1 MEITDFSQPIRQS
14 SKGIIVIFAFKAFQ
28 FFKKFFV
35 LFIAFGVS
43 IMRRKSFANITPTMM
58 LLGLIG
64 VLVIIL
70 VIAILKYLNFK
81 FYLSKDDFHLSTG
94 IINKDTTIIPKSKI
108 QNVYI
113 KQNFLQQI
121 INVVSLK
128 IETAGDKKSEIEISA
143 LDKPTALLLKK
154 KLFNKALL
162 ENDNS
167 TTIKEDFE
175 LNKRNV
181 FFKITVK
188 RLLLEGLSQ
197 NHFKSFLLIMAFVF
211 GLYNEFKDY
220 IKELDL
226 EREIE
231 GLVNLNEPSVLN
243 LLITNALIILFVV
256 VFSMLFSVIRTF
268 IINFNLQ
275 VVEHQKTIEI
285 NKGLFNK
292 VSLSLTPSRIQNLV
306 VKTNR
311 VKQYF
316 GLHSL
321 SVKQAMVN
329 VKQQK
334 NFNIVA
340 LEKEQLN
347 YLLNKLLVNYNEDN
361 SESAKPRPYFMRI
374 SALEM
379 VFFGG
384 IINGLSLFLFGI
396 EMLWIN
402 VVFIPFAVLYVY
414 FAYRKSYYRIS
425 DNFITIGSGVID
437 TTTNILEIHKI
448 QGIKLKQTIF
458 QKRRGIASLVIS
470 AASKSVTIPY
480 ISKTEA
486 LSIYD
491 FLLYKVESQ
500 DRDWM

>member
-1 MEITDFSQPIRQS
+1 MEVTDFSQPIRQS
-14 SKGIIVIFAFKAFQ
+14 SKGIIVIFAFNVFK

-43 IMRRKSFANITPTMM
+43 LMRRKSIANLTPTQI
-58 LLGLIG
+58 LLILIG
-64 VLVIIL
+64 VLIIIL
-70 VIAILKYLNFK
+70 IIAILKYLNFK
-81 FYLSKDDFHLSTG
+81 FHLSKDDFHLSTG

-121 INVVSLK
+121 IDVVSVK

-154 KLFNKALL
+154 KLFTKIEA
-162 ENDNS
+162 ENEV
-167 TTIKEDFE
+167 IEE
-175 LNKRNV
+175 LGQRDV
-181 FFKITVK
+181 FFKATPK
-188 RLLLEGLSQ
+188 RLLLEGLSR
-197 NHFKSFLLIMAFVF
+197 NHFKSLLGISAFVF
-211 GLYNEFKDY
+211 GFYYEFKEYLRDLHLEEHIENY
-220 IKELDL
+220 VKLDEDTL
-226 EREIE
+226 
-231 GLVNLNEPSVLN
+231 LN
-243 LLITNALIILFVV
+243 LLITNGLIIFAAILM
-256 VFSMLFSVIRTF
+256 SLIFSVIVTF
-268 IINFNLQ
+268 IINFNLE
-275 VVEHQKTIEI
+275 VVEHQKTVEI

-340 LEKEQLN
+340 LEKTQLN
-347 YLLNKLLVNYNEDN
+347 YLLNKLLANYNADEG
-361 SESAKPRPYFMRI
+361 EVEKPRPYFMRI

-379 VFFGG
+379 LLFGTV
-384 IINGLSLFLFGI
+384 INGMSLFLFGKD
-396 EMLWIN
+396 MLWLNAI
-402 VVFIPFAVLYVY
+402 FIPFAILYIY
-414 FAYRKSYYRIS
+414 FAYKKAYYIIS
-425 DNFITIGSGVID
+425 DSFITIGSGVID

-448 QGIKLKQTIF
+448 QAIKLKQTIF
-458 QKRRGIASLVIS
+458 QKRRGIASVVVS
-470 AASKSVTIPY
+470 TASKSVTIPY
-480 ISKTEA
+480 ISIQEA
-486 LSIYD
+486 LSVYN
-491 FLLYKVESQ
+491 FLLYKVESD

>member
-1 MEITDFSQPIRQS
+1 METTDFSQPIRQS
-14 SKGIIVIFAFKAFQ
+14 SKGIIIIFAFNAFS

-43 IMRRKSFANITPTMM
+43 IMRRKSFGGITPTMM
-58 LLGLIG
+58 LLALLG
-64 VLVIIL
+64 VLIIIL

-81 FYLSKDDFHLSTG
+81 FHLSKDDFHLATG
-94 IINKDTTIIPKSKI
+94 IINKDNTIIPKSKI

-121 INVVSLK
+121 INVVSVK

-154 KLFNKALL
+154 KLFNKANV
-162 ENDNS
+162 ENEHAEQID
-167 TTIKEDFE
+167 TIEASE
-175 LNKRNV
+175 V
-181 FFKITVK
+181 FFKVTPK
-188 RLLLEGLSQ
+188 RLLLEGISQ
-197 NHFKSFLLIMAFVF
+197 NHFKSFLLILTFAY
-211 GLYNEFKDY
+211 GIYSEFKDFL
-220 IKELDL
+220 KDL
-226 EREIE
+226 ELEKHVE
-231 GLVNLNEPSVLN
+231 GLVKLDEDTILN
-243 LLITNALIILFVV
+243 LIITNVVIIIVV
-256 VFSMLFSVIRTF
+256 VLFSFLFSIVTTF
-268 IINFNLQ
+268 IINFNLE

-306 VKTNR
+306 IKTNR

-316 GLHSL
+316 NLHSL

-329 VKQQK
+329 AKQQK
-334 NFNIVA
+334 NFKIVA

-347 YLLNKLLVNYNEDN
+347 HLINKLLINYNNEG
-361 SESAKPRPYFMRI
+361 EVAKPRPYFIRI
-374 SALEM
+374 SVLEM
-379 VFFGG
+379 LAFG
-384 IINGLSLFLFGI
+384 IVINALSLFLFGI

-402 VVFIPFAVLYVY
+402 VVFVPFEVLYVY
-414 FAYRKSYYRIS
+414 FAYKKAYYKIS
-425 DNFITIGSGVID
+425 DNFLTIGSGVID

-448 QGIKLKQTIF
+448 QEVELKQTLF
-458 QKRRGIASLVIS
+458 QQRSDIASLVIS
-470 AASKSVTIPY
+470 TASKSVTIPY
-480 ISKTEA
+480 VSKLEA
-486 LSIYD
+486 LSIYN

>member
-1 MEITDFSQPIRQS
+1 METTDFSQPIRQS
-14 SKGIIVIFAFKAFQ
+14 SKGIIVIFAFKVFQ

-43 IMRRKSFANITPTMM
+43 LIRGKSFANITPTML
-58 LLGLIG
+58 LLGIIG
-64 VLVIIL
+64 IIVLIL

-81 FYLSKDDFHLSTG
+81 FYLSKDDFHLSSG

-143 LDKPTALLLKK
+143 LDRPTAILLKK
-154 KLFNKALL
+154 KLFNKLPVYSDDIHPL
-162 ENDNS
+162 EE
-167 TTIKEDFE
+167 IEE
-175 LNKRNV
+175 PEI
-181 FFKITVK
+181 FFKVTIK

-197 NHFKSFLLIMAFVF
+197 NHFKSFLLITTFVF
-211 GLYNEFKDY
+211 GLYNEYKDY
-220 IKELDL
+220 IREL
-226 EREIE
+226 
-231 GLVNLNEPSVLN
+231 GLRKHIDDFVKQDEETILN
-243 LLITNALIILFVV
+243 LIITNALLILAVV
-256 VFSMLFSVIRTF
+256 LFSMLYSIVKTF

-275 VVEHQKTIEI
+275 VVEHHKTLEI
-285 NKGLFNK
+285 NKGLINK

-311 VKQYF
+311 IKQYL

-334 NFNIVA
+334 NFNIIA
-340 LEKEQLN
+340 LQKEQLH
-347 YLLNKLLVNYNEDN
+347 YLLNKLLENYSDNEG
-361 SESAKPRPYFMRI
+361 EVAKPRRYFMRI
-374 SALEM
+374 SILQM
-379 VFFGG
+379 LL
-384 IINGLSLFLFGI
+384 IGLVLNTFSLVLVGI

-402 VVFIPFAVLYVY
+402 TVFLPLAVLYVY
-414 FAYRKSYYRIS
+414 FAYKKAYYRIS

-437 TTTNILEIHKI
+437 TITDILEIHKI
-448 QGIKLKQTIF
+448 QGVKIKQTIF
-458 QKRRGIASLVIS
+458 QKRRGIASLVILT
-470 AASKSVTIPY
+470 ASKAVTIPY
-480 ISKTEA
+480 ITKTEA
-486 LSIYD
+486 LSIYNY
-491 FLLYKVESQ
+491 LLYKVESQ
-500 DRDWM
+500 DKDWM